1 MIRQSANI
9 TEKRN
14 RGTVPAQKQPESP
27 ETRAA
32 VARVYSA
39 LRIPIVDGEMPPG
52 TRIKID
58 AVARDLGVSQTPVR
72 EALQRLESDDL
83 LVYTP
88 GRGYRTT
95 PMLDFKGLRSLFEFR
110 LLVEPWAARSVAT
123 DRLSNPGPALAKE
136 LAEFEQIADRD
147 GDVRQM
153 MLAHDAH
160 FHDMILAAAGNDVV
174 RQAYTQTHC
183 HLHVFRLFPVDFDG
197 AITIAEHRTILE
209 AISACDRDAAEI
221 AMADHIRKSFERSA
235 EAFDER
241 PAEGLSREVPRR
253 IHIVR

>member
-1 MIRQSANI
+1 M
-9 TEKRN
+9 
-14 RGTVPAQKQPESP
+14 PAQKQPESP

-136 LAEFEQIADRD
+136 LADFERIADRD

-174 RQAYTQTHC
+174 TAGVRANP
-183 HLHVFRLFPVDFDG
+183 LP
-197 AITIAEHRTILE
+197 
-209 AISACDRDAAEI
+209 SARV
-221 AMADHIRKSFERSA
+221 
-235 EAFDER
+235 
-241 PAEGLSREVPRR
+241 PPVPRGFR
-253 IHIVR
+253 RRDHHRRAPHDLAGHQQPATATRPR